1 MKKTIAALLMALSQT
16 FPVSSA
22 LAETALTP
30 VSYKDGETGLEGFWA
45 ASTCTAQEN
54 TPLVLVVHQWKGISE
69 HEKETAAKLAQ
80 LCNNVLVVDMYGK
93 GIRPQTNEE
102 AGVEATKYKTDA
114 KLARGR
120 LKAALDFAQ
129 NKAPSNNVAIMG
141 YCFGG
146 TMALEAARMGAD
158 IDAAIS
164 FHGGLSTPSPV
175 TDKGIIKASILV
187 HHGDIDPLVPDTEVA
202 AFQQEMRD
210 GAADMVFTR
219 YSGAV
224 HAFTHKDAGDDISQ
238 GFAYNQKGDERSWQ
252 ATVDFLNEK
261 FEGNNTAE

>member
-1 MKKTIAALLMALSQT
+1 MKKLIAAALMALAL
-16 FPVSSA
+16 PVSPA
-22 LAETALTP
+22 LAEATAAP
-30 VSYKDGETGLEGFWA
+30 VSYKDGDTELEGFWVN
-45 ASTCTAQEN
+45 SSCTAREN
-54 TPLVLVVHQWKGISE
+54 TPLVLVIHQWKGISA
-69 HEKETAAKLAQ
+69 HEKETAEKLGK

-93 GIRPQTNEE
+93 GIRPQTNEA
-102 AGVEATKYKTDA
+102 AGTEATKYKSDSA
-114 KLARGR
+114 LAHSR

-129 NKAPSNNVAIMG
+129 GKAQSDKVAVMG

-158 IDAAIS
+158 IDGAIS

-202 AFQQEMRD
+202 SFQQEMRD
-210 GAADMVFTR
+210 GGADMIFTR

-238 GFAYNQKGDERSWQ
+238 GFAYNQKADERSWQ

-261 FEGNNTAE
+261 FGSTKTAQE